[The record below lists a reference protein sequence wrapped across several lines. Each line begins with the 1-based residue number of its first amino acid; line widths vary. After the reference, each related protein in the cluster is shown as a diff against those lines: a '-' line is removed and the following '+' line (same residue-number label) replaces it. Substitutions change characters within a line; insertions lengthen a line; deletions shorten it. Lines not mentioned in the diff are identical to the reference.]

1 MHRIQASGIRFAA
14 PVFFVLSAL
23 PLTARAGHAS
33 TASGSNRAAKAA
45 GKYHRT
51 HTVSGSTGQAVFS
64 FGIQGGN
71 IRPWSVTISDDG
83 SLTATGSIKHVQKL
97 ADPKDTLN
105 GLLKLADAE
114 NFFGL
119 PKNVRCPGVL
129 PDVAA
134 QWITIKANGDTK
146 SVTVH
151 GGCNAAF
158 RQVYAVLVAVG
169 GVTT

>member
-1 MHRIQASGIRFAA
+1 MHRIQASGIRYAA

-23 PLTARAGHAS
+23 PLTAVAGHAS
-33 TASGSNRAAKAA
+33 AVSGSDRTAK
-45 GKYHRT
+45 GTHKYHRT
-51 HTVSGSTGQAVFS
+51 HTVSGSTGQAVFT

-71 IRPWSVTISDDG
+71 IRPWNVTISDDG
-83 SLTATGSIKHVQKL
+83 SITATGSIKHVQKL
-97 ADPKDTLN
+97 ADAKDTLN

-134 QWITIKANGDTK
+134 QWNTIKANGDTK
-146 SVTVH
+146 QVIVH
-151 GGCNAAF
+151 GACNAAF
-158 RQVYAVLVAVG
+158 SQVYAVLMAAG

>member
-1 MHRIQASGIRFAA
+1 MHRIQASGVRFAA

-23 PLTARAGHAS
+23 PLSALAGHAS
-33 TASGSNRAAKAA
+33 EAIASNRAAKVTH
-45 GKYHRT
+45 KYHRT
-51 HTVSGSTGQAVFS
+51 HTVSGSTGRAVFS

-71 IRPWSVTISDDG
+71 IRPWSVTLSDDG
-83 SLTATGSIKHVQKL
+83 SITATGSIKHVQKL
-97 ADPKDTLN
+97 ADPTDTLN

-114 NFFGL
+114 NFFAL

-146 SVTVH
+146 QVMVH
-151 GGCNAAF
+151 GACNAAF
-158 RQVYAVLVAVG
+158 SQVYAVLMAVG